1 MPRSINKTG
10 IARVSTASALS
21 GQTTTGAAASAA
33 AASVWSENEPPAH
46 VVEALQLSLLQGTIQ
61 DRRTIQDRIAVAPH
75 DGTKAKKRKTSL
87 QRKHQM
93 GYMRWYGAN
102 PQNPGWLRG
111 IQIKVRAWKPNL
123 TKNTTRLSFFTACT
137 KCATDECVCRIGER
151 WFNQRVLANV
161 THNRLDTL
169 RNMPKSTLIDANT
182 ECMEATGANK
192 QTTKR
197 TACQRR
203 LASVY
208 LDGKVKVSDDHLG
221 AFLSPRS

>member
-10 IARVSTASALS
+10 IARISTASALS

-75 DGTKAKKRKTSL
+75 DGTKAKKRMTSL

-169 RNMPKSTLIDANT
+169 
-182 ECMEATGANK
+182 
-192 QTTKR
+192 
-197 TACQRR
+197 
-203 LASVY
+203 
-208 LDGKVKVSDDHLG
+208 
-221 AFLSPRS
+221 

>member
-1 MPRSINKTG
+1 M
-10 IARVSTASALS
+10 
-21 GQTTTGAAASAA
+21 
-33 AASVWSENEPPAH
+33 
-46 VVEALQLSLLQGTIQ
+46 
-61 DRRTIQDRIAVAPH
+61 
-75 DGTKAKKRKTSL
+75 
-87 QRKHQM
+87 
-93 GYMRWYGAN
+93 
-102 PQNPGWLRG
+102 
-111 IQIKVRAWKPNL
+111 
-123 TKNTTRLSFFTACT
+123 
-137 KCATDECVCRIGER
+137 
-151 WFNQRVLANV
+151 

-208 LDGKVKVSDDHLG
+208 LDGKVKVSDDHLD